1 MTELQK
7 EIILTFALCNMNVCA
22 TARAMYTHRNNIEYH
37 LGRVKAETG
46 LDPHNFYDLIALVKM
61 AKKGEKDD

>member
-7 EIILTFALCNMNVCA
+7 EIILTFALCDMNVSK
-22 TARAMYTHRNNIEYH
+22 TARKLYIHRNTVMFH
-37 LGRVKAETG
+37 FDKVKEKTG

>member
-1 MTELQK
+1 
-7 EIILTFALCNMNVCA
+7 MNVCA
-22 TARAMYTHRNNIEYH
+22 TARGMYTHRNNIEYH
-37 LGRVKAETG
+37 LGKVKVETG

>member
-1 MTELQK
+1 MSELQK

-22 TARAMYTHRNNIEYH
+22 TARKVYIGRNTVEYH
-37 LGRVKAETG
+37 LGKVKAETG

-61 AKKGEKDD
+61 AEVMPGE

>member
-1 MTELQK
+1 MSELQK
-7 EIILTFALCNMNVCA
+7 EVILMFASCNMNVCA
-22 TARAMYTHRNNIEYH
+22 TARGMYTHRNNIEYH
-37 LGRVKAETG
+37 LGKVKVETG